1 MREFMKK
8 RKRIAAIGGILVA
21 LVFVVVGVWCLQ
33 KNKPKE
39 QQAIVEQDAIYQ
51 SLSESDKET
60 ATIYAELYEMSSEEV
75 AKIYVETTDWEKT
88 AKELEKEFFTIDE
101 NIKYQMTK
109 EGYSLDD
116 LEEAEKLSTQT
127 GRKAMELIK
136 AKGKIKD
143 KREWSDVVSE
153 SEILTVEGQLGLT
166 KEQIQTLKDMS
177 VKENDRVDIAVMIL
191 NEKYSFEEVES
202 MLKKGM
208 SVEKIRNKK
217 N

>member
-1 MREFMKK
+1 MREFIKK
-8 RKRIAAIGGILVA
+8 RKRIAATGGIVVVLV
-21 LVFVVVGVWCLQ
+21 LVVVGVWCLK

-39 QQAIVEQDAIYQ
+39 QQAMVEQDATYQ

-75 AKIYVETTDWEKT
+75 AKIYVETTDWEKS

-136 AKGKIKD
+136 AKGKIED

-153 SEILTVEGQLGLT
+153 SEILMVEGQLGLT

>member
-1 MREFMKK
+1 LREFIKK
-8 RKRIAAIGGILVA
+8 RKRIAATGGIVVVLV
-21 LVFVVVGVWCLQ
+21 LVVVGVWCLK

-39 QQAIVEQDAIYQ
+39 QQAMVEQDATYQ

-75 AKIYVETTDWEKT
+75 AKIYVETTDWEKS

-136 AKGKIKD
+136 AKGKIED

>member
-1 MREFMKK
+1 MREFMKM

>member
-8 RKRIAAIGGILVA
+8 RKRIAAIGGILVV
-21 LVFVVVGVWCLQ
+21 LMFVVVGVWCLQ
-33 KNKPKE
+33 KNKLKE

-202 MLKKGM
+202 MLKKGT

>member
-1 MREFMKK
+1 MREFIKK
-8 RKRIAAIGGILVA
+8 RKRIAATGGIVVVLV
-21 LVFVVVGVWCLQ
+21 LVVVGVWCLK

-39 QQAIVEQDAIYQ
+39 QQAMVEQDATYQ

-75 AKIYVETTDWEKT
+75 AKIYVETTDWEKS

-136 AKGKIKD
+136 AKGKIED

-177 VKENDRVDIAVMIL
+177 VKENDHVDIAVMIL

>member
-1 MREFMKK
+1 MREFIKK
-8 RKRIAAIGGILVA
+8 RKRIAATGGIVVVLV
-21 LVFVVVGVWCLQ
+21 LVVVGVWCLK

-39 QQAIVEQDAIYQ
+39 QQAMVEQDATYQ

-75 AKIYVETTDWEKT
+75 AKIYVETTDWEKS

-136 AKGKIKD
+136 AKGKIED

>member
-136 AKGKIKD
+136 AKVKIKD

>member
-166 KEQIQTLKDMS
+166 KDQIQTLKDMS

>member
-101 NIKYQMTK
+101 NIKY
-109 EGYSLDD
+109 
-116 LEEAEKLSTQT
+116 
-127 GRKAMELIK
+127 
-136 AKGKIKD
+136 
-143 KREWSDVVSE
+143 KRR
-153 SEILTVEGQLGLT
+153 LQLG
-166 KEQIQTLKDMS
+166 
-177 VKENDRVDIAVMIL
+177 
-191 NEKYSFEEVES
+191 
-202 MLKKGM
+202 
-208 SVEKIRNKK
+208 
-217 N
+217 